1 MYLLLLLPI
10 ARNIIHPSV
19 RPLVETAILTVH
31 WPHPLFSSIQFPLV
45 SVRRRPRPGHWPVR
59 YSLLKAPKTTAYNK
73 VPPSELARYRPALTR
88 LLSAG
93 SRSPPRLPRAVLVC
107 CNFLLPRSLSLFS
120 LLLFGSC
127 GRFRDGSFADAFSFG
142 CVCLGGVLKLG
153 RRIVSV
159 FFPLFSFRRCC
170 CCCCCLLFR
179 VFFSLN
185 RKGDWGIG
193 RRRREE

>member
-1 MYLLLLLPI
+1 M
-10 ARNIIHPSV
+10 
-19 RPLVETAILTVH
+19 VETAILTVR

-88 LLSAG
+88 LRPQVAG
-93 SRSPPRLPRAVLVC
+93 RLPASRARCSFVATSFSRVL
-107 CNFLLPRSLSLFS
+107 SLSLFS

-127 GRFRDGSFADAFSFG
+127 GRFRDGSFVDAFSFG

-159 FFPLFSFRRCC
+159 FFPLFSFRRCF
-170 CCCCCLLFR
+170 CCLLFR
-179 VFFSLN
+179 VCFSLN

-193 RRRREE
+193 IRRRKE